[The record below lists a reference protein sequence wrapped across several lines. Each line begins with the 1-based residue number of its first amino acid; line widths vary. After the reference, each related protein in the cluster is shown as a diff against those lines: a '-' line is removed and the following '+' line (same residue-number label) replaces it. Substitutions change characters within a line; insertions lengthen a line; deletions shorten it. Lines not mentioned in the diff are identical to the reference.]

1 MSSRGRHDKPLRRLD
16 SYLRSH
22 LPRQLATDAENAKAR
37 RGGKTAQK
45 PRDCRTIGGRSVM
58 ALDNVARAVVFGDCI
73 RVQMPASSS
82 FASIR
87 LKTKVEKHSEC
98 PTVWFSGLNLSRS
111 SMLRPPLVR
120 RSRGTKASTSAT

>member
-45 PRDCRTIGGRSVM
+45 PRDRRTIGGRSVL

-87 LKTKVEKHSEC
+87 LKAKVERLL
-98 PTVWFSGLNLSRS
+98 PGSGV
-111 SMLRPPLVR
+111 LRGRGEAGGPEGPLME
-120 RSRGTKASTSAT
+120 